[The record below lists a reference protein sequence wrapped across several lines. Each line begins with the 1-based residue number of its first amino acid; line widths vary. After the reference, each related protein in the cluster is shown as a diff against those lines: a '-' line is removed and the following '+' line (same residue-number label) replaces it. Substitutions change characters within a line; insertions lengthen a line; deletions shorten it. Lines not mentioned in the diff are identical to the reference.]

1 MKIFSSSRLYFLNI
15 LIYGAVKLVC
25 ILFIFLCKV
34 FHQVIIIF
42 NDLILSSKLFL
53 INKKKNKLVNK
64 RKKNKVFWTPSTIWK
79 QNGIFWIY
87 KKNWFIVYISIV
99 ERFLSFIHFFSKF
112 VWFELENPKSEKI
125 ESCVKHT

>member
-64 RKKNKVFWTPSTIWK
+64 RKKTKFFELHQQFGNKMVYFESI
-79 QNGIFWIY
+79 
-87 KKNWFIVYISIV
+87 KKIDSSFTYRLLNDFF
-99 ERFLSFIHFFSKF
+99 RSFIFFLNLFDLNWKIQ
-112 VWFELENPKSEKI
+112 NPKKLNH
-125 ESCVKHT
+125 V